1 MTTNTQDKAAT
12 DLWNEVAAERE
23 DGPASAPPVVIE
35 AAAEVTEPAD
45 EVKTPA
51 AAAPVIVP
59 PVEEEDLFKG
69 LNPKLKAEIERLSSI
84 AKSVPELTNQLSRNT
99 GRVAALQSELDAA
112 KAVKT
117 AGGPTDAQI
126 NAAAKS
132 TDKWDTLKG
141 DFPEWADA
149 TEQLIT
155 ARIAGINPGSAFDAD
170 AIAKVI
176 EDRVQEATASTAKL
190 IEEAKVEGKH
200 PNWLATLADADF
212 HTWKNAQAPEVQ
224 SLFSSPKGR
233 DGIRMLDLYE
243 EAKAKPAGAVQAAR
257 ATKLAA
263 AAGKAPGTDA
273 SNVTKAFADMTPAE
287 QWNHEASRAQK
298 RNADS
303 GLRY

>member
-1 MTTNTQDKAAT
+1 MTTQTQDKTAN

-23 DGPASAPPVVIE
+23 DGPASAPPVVLE
-35 AAAEVTEPAD
+35 AAAEVTEPVV
-45 EVKTPA
+45 EVKAPA
-51 AAAPVIVP
+51 AEVPEIAPV
-59 PVEEEDLFKG
+59 VEEEDLFKG

-155 ARIAGINPGSAFDAD
+155 ARIAGIAPGAAFDPE

-176 EDRVQEATASTAKL
+176 EDRVQEATAGTAKL

-200 PNWLATLADADF
+200 PDWRETLADADF
-212 HTWKNAQAPEVQ
+212 HTWKNAQASDVQ
-224 SLFSSPKGR
+224 ALFQSPKGR
-233 DGIRMLDLYE
+233 DAVRMLDLYV
-243 EAKAKPAGAVQAAR
+243 EAKAKPAGAVQEAR
-257 ATKLAA
+257 AKKLAA
-263 AAGKAPGTDA
+263 AASAAPGADA
-273 SNVTKAFADMTPAE
+273 TTVTKAFADMTPAE
-287 QWNHEASRAQK
+287 QWNHEAARNRK
-298 RNADS
+298 RGAET
-303 GLRY
+303 GLKY